1 MLHLQNR
8 QMCKN
13 KKLYFILAGISF
25 LTGFLATGV
34 TCILFME
41 EAFFTMGALVA
52 AFRTLFIYML
62 AIGILK
68 RGRYLLYGVVG
79 WLCLEIAVC
88 FVWTDL
94 IKIGFLLDDNL
105 ALFALFMAG
114 YMFVSEE

>member
-1 MLHLQNR
+1 MGI
-8 QMCKN
+8 KN

-25 LTGFLATGV
+25 LTGFLATGM
-34 TCILFME
+34 TCILLME

-62 AIGILK
+62 AVGILK
-68 RGRYLLYGVVG
+68 RGRYLLYGVAG

-88 FVWTDL
+88 FIWPDL

-105 ALFALFMAG
+105 GLFALFMAG
-114 YMFVSEE
+114 TMWVSEE